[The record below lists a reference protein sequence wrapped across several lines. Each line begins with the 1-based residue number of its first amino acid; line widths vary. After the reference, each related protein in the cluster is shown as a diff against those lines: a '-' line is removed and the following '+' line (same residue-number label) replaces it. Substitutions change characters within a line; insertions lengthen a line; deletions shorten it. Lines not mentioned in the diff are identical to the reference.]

1 MSCLPPITCR
11 WMWSTVWPAQSQRI
25 ESSETEF
32 RHPCGES
39 SRANAN
45 ATGKASQGHQRQ
57 ARKRKK
63 LTAMLASV
71 DDHAVASVGH
81 AGSLC
86 DLACSQHELAQ
97 NRGVAVLGLRRKTL
111 ELVQATAIQIAD

>member
-1 MSCLPPITCR
+1 
-11 WMWSTVWPAQSQRI
+11 
-25 ESSETEF
+25 
-32 RHPCGES
+32 
-39 SRANAN
+39 
-45 ATGKASQGHQRQ
+45 
-57 ARKRKK
+57 
-63 LTAMLASV
+63 MLASV

-97 NRGVAVLGLRRKTL
+97 NRGVAVLGLRRKSL